1 MPYNFG
7 EMPEKKNENNM
18 NFVKKILNYIYEHSK
33 LIDLISLIMSSTLLR
48 TILNIFY
55 KSNAAKYYGIP
66 EEYFEL
72 NTFLGMTVFIFIILF
87 SGLGIV
93 VYNECNKDKSDK
105 LYCNLMIII
114 FCIIPTSLS
123 YIYLSKILTFDVKS
137 KFIITKA
144 LYLSEL
150 SFFLIMG
157 IMFCIHFI
165 SFKYIRFNRERNQI
179 PITKRL
185 KLVPFLILSDIFI
198 FLSMLNIMEINI
210 FSSIENKKAYEIY
223 YENGNSKAVI
233 TKIGEKYIV
242 ADCVIKKDKILEQM
256 NDLIIY
262 TKNYKEVSLDDTER
276 SYQTFREVKVNK
288 NKILKRNNNLIIYR
302 RNYKEIPFEK
312 IEKIMQLF
320 ELEN

>member
-1 MPYNFG
+1 
-7 EMPEKKNENNM
+7 
-18 NFVKKILNYIYEHSK
+18 
-33 LIDLISLIMSSTLLR
+33 
-48 TILNIFY
+48 
-55 KSNAAKYYGIP
+55 
-66 EEYFEL
+66 
-72 NTFLGMTVFIFIILF
+72 
-87 SGLGIV
+87 
-93 VYNECNKDKSDK
+93 
-105 LYCNLMIII
+105 
-114 FCIIPTSLS
+114 
-123 YIYLSKILTFDVKS
+123 
-137 KFIITKA
+137 
-144 LYLSEL
+144 
-150 SFFLIMG
+150 MG

-210 FSSIENKKAYEIY
+210 FSSVENKKAYEIY
-223 YENGNSKAVI
+223 YENGNLKAVI

-302 RNYKEIPFEK
+302 KNYKEIPFEK

>member
-7 EMPEKKNENNM
+7 EMPEKKNENNT
-18 NFVKKILNYIYEHSK
+18 NIVKKILNYIYEHSK
-33 LIDLISLIMSSTLLR
+33 LINLISLIMSSTLLC
-48 TILNIFY
+48 TILNVFY
-55 KSNAAKYYGIP
+55 KNNAAKYYGIP

-72 NTFLGMTVFIFIILF
+72 NTFSGVTVFIFIALF
-87 SGLGIV
+87 LGLGIGT
-93 VYNECNKDKSDK
+93 YYECNKNKKDK
-105 LYCNLMIII
+105 LYCNFMIGI
-114 FCIIPTSLS
+114 FCIIPTSLN
-123 YIYLSKILTFDVKS
+123 YIHLFKILTFDIQS

-144 LYLSEL
+144 LYLSGL
-150 SFFLIMG
+150 FFVLIVV
-157 IMFCIHFI
+157 IIFCIHFI
-165 SFKYIRFNRERNQI
+165 SFKYIRFNKERTQT

-198 FLSMLNIMEINI
+198 FLSLLNIMEINI
-210 FSSIENKKAYEIY
+210 FNSVENKKTYEIY
-223 YENGNSKAVI
+223 YENGNSKAII

-262 TKNYKEVSLDDTER
+262 TKNYKEVSLDDVER

-312 IEKIMQLF
+312 IEKIMQSF